1 MNQFLPNPFHHAL
14 STEHASLA
22 IGTPLALRYP
32 ADVAPFAG
40 LPDATPQS
48 LSALRD
54 LLAPGESIYLTG
66 DNFPTIASLEKVSEL
81 QGWQMLLPSQA
92 SPVNPP
98 AAISE
103 HLVEIQELTAN
114 DAPAMVALTDIAF
127 PGYFRLRTYLMGRYY
142 GIRINGALIAMAGGR
157 LALPGY
163 RELSAVCTHPDY
175 TGRGYG
181 ARLINHVVAVHA
193 AAGHRTFLHV
203 GAANQRAIDLYERL
217 GFIKTGAV
225 LFNQFRRIAE

>member
-40 LPDATPQS
+40 VPATTTQS
-48 LSALRD
+48 MSALRD
-54 LLAPGESIYLTG
+54 FLAPGESIYLTG
-66 DNFPTIASLEKVSEL
+66 DNFPSVAGLEKVSDL
-81 QGWQMLLPSQA
+81 QGWQMFLASQPS
-92 SPVNPP
+92 SINPP
-98 AAISE
+98 PAISE
-103 HLVEIQELTAN
+103 HLVEIEALTAE
-114 DAPAMVALTDIAF
+114 DAHVMVALTDLAF
-127 PGYFRLRTYLMGRYY
+127 PGYFRLKTYRMGRYY

-157 LALPGY
+157 LALPGC

-181 ARLINHVVAVHA
+181 ALLINHVVAAHS

-203 GAANQRAIDLYERL
+203 GAANQRAIDLYEHL
-217 GFIKTGAV
+217 GFVKTGAV
-225 LFNQFRRIAE
+225 LFNQFRRNAP

>member
-1 MNQFLPNPFHHAL
+1 MNQFLPNPFHQAL

-40 LPDATPQS
+40 LSATTTQS
-48 LSALRD
+48 MFALRD

-66 DNFPTIASLEKVSEL
+66 GNFPLIAGLEKVSDL
-81 QGWQMLLPSQA
+81 QGWQMLLPSQP
-92 SPVNPP
+92 SPANPQ

-103 HLVEIQELTAN
+103 HLVEIQELTAG
-114 DAPAMVALTDIAF
+114 DAHAMVALTDLAF

-175 TGRGYG
+175 AGRGYG
-181 ARLINHVVAVHA
+181 ALLNSHVVAAHA

-217 GFIKTGAV
+217 GFVKTGAV